1 MQQPQIVLNNSVRMP
16 QIGFGVFQIQDC
28 VGVVKTALQAGYRL
42 LDTAQ
47 TYCNEREV
55 GRGIRESGLAREE
68 VFVTTK
74 VWVTEYGKEKTRKSL
89 DASLERLGFD
99 YVDMVLLHFP
109 VPHVFERT
117 IEAWQGA
124 GHRRVQF
131 PHPSSRTPHGRLYGC
146 SCSEPGGAAPL
157 LQPRVPDG
165 LSCKARHCHS
175 GLVAPGRCHDLRCCG
190 YQRASA
196 RAAGR
201 ALPR

>member
-16 QIGFGVFQIQDC
+16 QIGFGVFQIPAQDC

-117 IEAWQGA
+117 IEAWQDLEKELAKG
-124 GHRRVQF
+124 RVRAIGVCNF
-131 PHPSSRTPHGRLYGC
+131 HIPHSNASWTPVRLF
-146 SCSEPGGAAPL
+146 
-157 LQPRVPDG
+157 LQ
-165 LSCKARHCHS
+165 
-175 GLVAPGRCHDLRCCG
+175 
-190 YQRASA
+190 
-196 RAAGR
+196 
-201 ALPR
+201 